1 MDLPSAVLCFY
12 DLIYFFHM
20 IAIQYVLIF
29 LFFLYI
35 NKLEFE
41 DKDDG

>member
-29 LFFLYI
+29 LSFFFVY
-35 NKLEFE
+35 K
-41 DKDDG
+41 